1 MHDAL
6 LFRSAALSDS
16 KTTAT
21 RKGLITLLANVLL
34 SGLAAGAVWCVLSLT
49 TERDTTVLII
59 PLALII
65 AAFLRWQGYR
75 NRQGAVCAV
84 AATLI
89 AFVYAEYLFAAV
101 NIAETLGFPLR
112 DTLFKMDIPF
122 AWQIVRVHVGGLDL
136 ALLILA
142 CVAAAW
148 LCLRKPG

>member
-1 MHDAL
+1 
-6 LFRSAALSDS
+6 LSS
-16 KTTAT
+16 PETPVK
-21 RKGLITLLANVLL
+21 RKGLITLIANVLL

-75 NRQGAVCAV
+75 GKQGATGSV

-112 DTLFKMDIPF
+112 DTLFKMDLPF
-122 AWQIVRVHVGGLDL
+122 AWQIVRVHVGWLDL
-136 ALLILA
+136 ALLAVALA
-142 CVAAAW
+142 LAGYFAS
-148 LCLRKPG
+148 RPPRRIESKG